1 MSKKLTSLPQHG
13 NSVSQ
18 IEMCDAKE
26 RLFVKEK
33 IQPEM
38 HFMFQSR

>member
-1 MSKKLTSLPQHG
+1 MFKKLRSLPQHG

-18 IEMCDAKE
+18 NGMCDAGQ

>member
-1 MSKKLTSLPQHG
+1 MSKKLTSLPQHR

-18 IEMCDAKE
+18 NGMCDAGE

-33 IQPEM
+33 IQPEI

>member
-1 MSKKLTSLPQHG
+1 MPKKLTSVLQHG

-18 IEMCDAKE
+18 NGMCDAGE

-38 HFMFQSR
+38 HFMFQ